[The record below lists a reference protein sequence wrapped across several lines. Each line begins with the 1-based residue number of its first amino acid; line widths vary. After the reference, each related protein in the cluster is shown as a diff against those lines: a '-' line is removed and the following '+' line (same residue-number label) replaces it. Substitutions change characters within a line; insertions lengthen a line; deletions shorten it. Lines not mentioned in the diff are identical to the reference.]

1 MLRYCLY
8 AVIVSI
14 VVSNLIDSGIAR
26 VKSTTLRDAC
36 EGSSLETRRDRCI
49 VLDI

>member
-14 VVSNLIDSGIAR
+14 DVSNLIDSGMAR
-26 VKSTTLRDAC
+26 VNDVTLRDASDRK
-36 EGSSLETRRDRCI
+36 SSGND
-49 VLDI
+49 V